1 MSISGM
7 ISFDLADW
15 GGYAAC
21 YDALN
26 ELSPYQDLQR
36 TVARELGSV
45 EGQSVLEAACGTG
58 NLTQILQQA
67 GRGKEK
73 IWAVDFSEDMLK
85 RARQKCAGTS
95 TCFIRADLNE
105 PLEFPDEF
113 FDKVVSVN
121 TLYALQEPAR
131 VLSEFARV
139 LKKGGT
145 FVLVTPKKGYE
156 NGLILKE
163 HCKSPK
169 PDEYWFDVHSSPERE
184 LKLISEAMQD
194 EELTQRMLAI
204 AAYNREISG
213 TSHFHFFELEALVEM
228 LGSSGLSVRQ
238 SKLVYADQNLFVIA
252 TPQGGRA

>member
-67 GRGKEK
+67 GGGKGK
-73 IWAVDFSEDMLK
+73 IWALDFSEDMLE

-105 PLEFPDEF
+105 PLNFPDEF

-121 TLYALQEPAR
+121 TLYAFQEPAT
-131 VLSEFARV
+131 VLSEFARI

-145 FVLVTPKKGYE
+145 FVLVTPKKDYE
-156 NGLILKE
+156 NGLVLKE
-163 HCKSPK
+163 HCKSQK
-169 PDEYWFDVHSSPERE
+169 PDEYWFHAHSSPERE
-184 LKLISEAMQD
+184 WKLICEAIQD
-194 EELTQRMLAI
+194 ETVRHQMMAV
-204 AAYNREISG
+204 AQYNREIASTG
-213 TSHFHFFELEALVEM
+213 VFHFFGTADLIEM
-228 LGSSGLSVRQ
+228 LGSCGFAIRRTGF
-238 SKLVYADQNLFVIA
+238 VYAE
-252 TPQGGRA
+252 QGILVVAKKREQ